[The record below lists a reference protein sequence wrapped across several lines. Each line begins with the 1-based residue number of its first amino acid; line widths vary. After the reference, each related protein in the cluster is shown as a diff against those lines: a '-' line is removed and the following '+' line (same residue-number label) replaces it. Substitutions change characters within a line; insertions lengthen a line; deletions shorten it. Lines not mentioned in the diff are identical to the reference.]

1 MTLDEVLAT
10 VTARV
15 SYLRGLTTTGDG
27 DHWQRCNGLVADR
40 PTLERVVA
48 GTKAGF
54 GTEDDAVAAS
64 LFVQSYAFRVAGST
78 LGAYALGLPVP
89 RVGPAVTAVRLDKP
103 RPTAVAY
110 LDPHVEEMDA
120 PGLAH
125 ALVDGHFSPLV
136 AAVHAAYTVGER
148 LLWGNV
154 ASSCAAVFRALE
166 SSGADVAAVRDRAER
181 FMAVAPAFAGLGGFT
196 IVAAG
201 GHEGWFWDRTSCCLW
216 FRTASGQL
224 CDNCS
229 LVDAAELRARRE
241 RELAA
246 AS

>member
-1 MTLDEVLAT
+1 VTLAEVLAA

-27 DHWQRCNGLVADR
+27 DHWQRCDELVADR

-54 GTEDDAVAAS
+54 GTDDAAVAAS
-64 LFVQSYAFRVAGST
+64 LFVQSYAFRVAGT
-78 LGAYALGLPVP
+78 ALGAYALGLAVP
-89 RVGPAVTAVRLDKP
+89 RVAPAVTAVRLDKP

-110 LDPHVEEMDA
+110 LDPEVEDIDA
-120 PGLAH
+120 PDLAH
-125 ALVDGHFSPLV
+125 ALVDGHFSPFV

-166 SSGADVAAVRDRAER
+166 SSGADVVAVRARAEQ
-181 FMAVAPAFAGLGGFT
+181 FMDAAPVFAGLGRFT
-196 IVAAG
+196 IVRAG
-201 GHEGWFWDRTSCCLW
+201 DHEGWFWDRSSCCLW

-229 LVDAAELRARRE
+229 LVDADELQARRE

>member
-1 MTLDEVLAT
+1 VTLADVLAA
-10 VTARV
+10 VSARV

-27 DHWQRCNGLVADR
+27 DHWQRCDELVTDR
-40 PTLERVVA
+40 ATLERVVA

-54 GTEDDAVAAS
+54 GTDDDAVAAS
-64 LFVQSYAFRVAGST
+64 LFVQSYAFRLAGAA

-89 RVGPAVTAVRLDKP
+89 RVAPAVTAVRLDKP

-110 LDPHVEEMDA
+110 LDPNIDDLDA
-120 PGLAH
+120 SQLAH
-125 ALVDGHFSPLV
+125 ALVDGHCAPLV
-136 AAVHAAYTVGER
+136 AAVHATYTVGER

-166 SSGADVAAVRDRAER
+166 SSGADVAAVRARAEQ
-181 FMAVAPAFAGLGGFT
+181 FMDAAPAFAGLGRFT
-196 IVAAG
+196 IVRAG
-201 GHEGWFWDRTSCCLW
+201 DHEGWFWDRSSCCLW

-229 LVDAAELRARRE
+229 LVDADELQARRE